1 MKKIVLALLLAL
13 PCVSCSKVE
22 NDIQPADGQYVAYA
36 EDLVISAVLGNG
48 QCVKFDLFVRGERF
62 DYDKPA
68 AISTKGE
75 YPKYTYYINDL
86 SVAVRFSDISNFSG
100 TLNGELRYKKENNGL
115 TSAGV
120 LVFEHGT
127 PIPFILDSTV
137 LDADGDGVLDSKQ

>member
-1 MKKIVLALLLAL
+1 MKKIVLTLLLAL
-13 PCVSCSKVE
+13 SCASCSKDE
-22 NDIQPADGQYVAYA
+22 NDILPTDGQYVAYA
-36 EDLVISAVLGNG
+36 EDLIVSVVLGNG

-86 SVAVRFSDISNFSG
+86 SVAVRFSNVSKFSG
-100 TLNGELRYKKENNGL
+100 ALNGELRYKKESDGL
-115 TSAGV
+115 MSVGA

-127 PIPFILDSTV
+127 PIPFILDNTI
-137 LDADGDGVLDSKQ
+137 LDADGDGVLDNKQ